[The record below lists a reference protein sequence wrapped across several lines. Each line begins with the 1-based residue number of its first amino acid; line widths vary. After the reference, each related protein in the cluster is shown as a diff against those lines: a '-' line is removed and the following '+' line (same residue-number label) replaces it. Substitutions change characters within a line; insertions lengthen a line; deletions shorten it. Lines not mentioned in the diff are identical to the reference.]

1 MEEEVVK
8 SLKYMIAIDSES
20 KSNVCFN
27 STLYP
32 YETPNHT
39 IFTESGI
46 LDKFDYAT
54 DIIRID
60 KSYEVGD
67 LLRQMKIKT
76 ALPKEQSNQQSK
88 TVTAYKIK
96 QNKITME
103 LIENFDRDELDKIVI
118 VSNLLFNYIRIT
130 ELQ

>member
-8 SLKYMIAIDSES
+8 SLKYMIAIDSE
-20 KSNVCFN
+20 SNVCFN

-46 LDKFDYAT
+46 LDKFDSAT

-103 LIENFDRDELDKIVI
+103 LVENFDRDELDKIVI